1 MDGLGEE
8 LLNLGR
14 VVDIVS
20 KAGCGCL
27 GSGVIFQDHWLHQ
40 RLCGR
45 SLGVRRHLL
54 CCPIVSSVPSGV
66 VRPLISG
73 VGGPRFARPGPVKNM
88 LCAATTAGLFI
99 SARLRSY

>member
-1 MDGLGEE
+1 MVGLDNVEDVACGVDGLGEE

-27 GSGVIFQDHWLHQ
+27 GSGVIFQDHWLYQ

-45 SLGVRRHLL
+45 NLGVRRHLL
-54 CCPIVSSVPSGV
+54 LLSHRLVSAERCG
-66 VRPLISG
+66 
-73 VGGPRFARPGPVKNM
+73 
-88 LCAATTAGLFI
+88 
-99 SARLRSY
+99 

>member
-1 MDGLGEE
+1 MDRLDSGLQLCHHPEHFRAYYSLVVGLDNVEDVACGVDGLGEE

-27 GSGVIFQDHWLHQ
+27 GSGVIFQDHWLYQ

-45 SLGVRRHLL
+45 NLGVRRNLL
-54 CCPIVSSVPSGV
+54 LLSHRLVSTERCG
-66 VRPLISG
+66 
-73 VGGPRFARPGPVKNM
+73 
-88 LCAATTAGLFI
+88 
-99 SARLRSY
+99 